1 MCCHPMRLS
10 FMSPRA
16 TLFALVSLLFSMGMR
31 PDAPPQLHSRM
42 ACLPNITLWV
52 WDRRE
57 DLRRADPG
65 RFAIAFLDQTLTVGL
80 NVDRQPRHN
89 AIVYPTASK
98 RIAVVRIETEKFA
111 VLDEEA
117 RRQIVEA
124 ILKSV
129 AIPGISALQI
139 DFDATQSQR
148 PFYRRILFD
157 LRRQMPADLPLS
169 ITALASWCSWDDW
182 IGDLPVDEAVPMF
195 FRMEPDRTRAPF
207 SLDEF
212 KIREALCRSSVGVS
226 TTEVWPPAMAHKRI
240 YVFPDRGWRN
250 ESLADLQRR
259 LP

>member
-1 MCCHPMRLS
+1 MRLS
-10 FMSPRA
+10 FMSPRG
-16 TLFALVSLLFSMGMR
+16 TLFALASLLFCMAMR
-31 PDAPPQLHSRM
+31 SDAPPQLHSRM
-42 ACLPNITLWV
+42 ALLPGTVLWV

-89 AIVYPTASK
+89 PITYPAASK
-98 RIAVVRIETEKFA
+98 RIAVVRIETTRFA
-111 VLDEEA
+111 VLDDEA
-117 RRQIVEA
+117 RREVVEA
-124 ILKSV
+124 ILESA
-129 AIPGISALQI
+129 AIPGIAALQI

-157 LRRQMPADLPLS
+157 LRQQMPADLPLS

-182 IGDLPVDEAVPMF
+182 IANLPVDEAVPMF
-195 FRMEPDRTRAPF
+195 FRMEPDRTRAPS
-207 SLDEF
+207 SLDDF
-212 KIREALCRSSVGVS
+212 KIREPLCRSSVGVS
-226 TTEVWPPAMAHKRI
+226 TTEPWPPAMAHKRI

-250 ESLADLQRR
+250 ESIADLQRR

>member
-1 MCCHPMRLS
+1 MRLS
-10 FMSPRA
+10 FMSPRG
-16 TLFALVSLLFSMGMR
+16 TLLALASLLFCMGMR
-31 PDAPPQLHSRM
+31 SDAPPQLRSRM
-42 ACLPNITLWV
+42 ASLPRTALWV

-80 NVDRQPRHN
+80 SIDRQPRHN
-89 AIVYPTASK
+89 AIAYPAAAK
-98 RIAVVRIETEKFA
+98 RIAVVRIETTRFA

-117 RRQIVEA
+117 RRQIVAA
-124 ILKSV
+124 ILESA
-129 AIPGISALQI
+129 AIPGISALQV

-148 PFYRRILFD
+148 RFYRNILFD

-195 FRMEPDRTRAPF
+195 FRMEPDRTRAPS
-207 SLDEF
+207 SLDDF
-212 KIREALCRSSVGVS
+212 KIREPLCRSSVGVS
-226 TTEVWPPAMAHKRI
+226 TTEPWPSAMAHKRI

>member
-1 MCCHPMRLS
+1 
-10 FMSPRA
+10 MSPRG
-16 TLFALVSLLFSMGMR
+16 TLFALASLLFCMGMR
-31 PDAPPQLHSRM
+31 SDAPPQLHSRM
-42 ACLPNITLWV
+42 ASLPGTVLWV

-89 AIVYPTASK
+89 PITYPAASK
-98 RIAVVRIETEKFA
+98 RIAVVRIETTRFG

-117 RRQIVEA
+117 RREIVEA
-124 ILKSV
+124 ILESA

-148 PFYRRILFD
+148 PFYRKILFD
-157 LRRQMPADLPLS
+157 LRRQMPVDLPLS

-195 FRMEPDRTRAPF
+195 FRMEPDRTRAPS
-207 SLDEF
+207 SLDDF
-212 KIREALCRSSVGVS
+212 KIREPLCRSSVGVS
-226 TTEVWPPAMAHKRI
+226 TTEPWPPAMAHKRI

-250 ESLADLQRR
+250 ESIADLQRR